1 MCVNHKRKWA
11 IVLPLPTRVSRDSP
25 VGGYIDLETL
35 RDLVYMGF
43 PPHAQP
49 NTVRFFFKLDKDGKS
64 ATRVRVKL
72 GRASVNAIE
81 VLDGPKEGDRVV
93 LSDMTNYDN
102 VERIKVNLASR

>member
-1 MCVNHKRKWA
+1 LN
-11 IVLPLPTRVSRDSP
+11 
-25 VGGYIDLETL
+25 
-35 RDLVYMGF
+35 
-43 PPHAQP
+43 
-49 NTVRFFFKLDKDGKS
+49 KDGKW

-81 VLDGPKEGDRVV
+81 VLDGLNEGDKVV